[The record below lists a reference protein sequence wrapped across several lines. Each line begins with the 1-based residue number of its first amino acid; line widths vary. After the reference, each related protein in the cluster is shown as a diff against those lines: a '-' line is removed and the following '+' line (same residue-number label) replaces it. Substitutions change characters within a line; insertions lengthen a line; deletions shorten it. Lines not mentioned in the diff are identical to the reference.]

1 MAPTN
6 LAGLVI
12 DGLDHT
18 LAPNAVIRA
27 RPSVDSIGRFCKVN
41 AVTGMSIDDEQ
52 PVLGI
57 EARGAVISHT
67 ALVGCNQASIGRGF
81 LGGIWNRTALLID
94 SKRPVHGPE
103 RNRQKVLP
111 VGAVKHKEVAVARGL
126 H

>member
-1 MAPTN
+1 MAATN
-6 LAGLVI
+6 VAGLVI
-12 DGLDHT
+12 DGLDPP
-18 LAPNAVIRA
+18 LAPNAVTRA

-94 SKRPVHGPE
+94 SKPPVPRPE

-111 VGAVKHKEVAVARGL
+111 FGPLHPKEVTLARRF
-126 H
+126 